1 MNELQQKNLTGTT
14 KLIYILMLVGTLLPM
29 TAVIA
34 LIMAYIYQDDAPD
47 WMQTHYRFLIR
58 TFWIGLLYLC
68 IGAFTYLIVI
78 GKLVMAFAVIW
89 IIVRCIKGLNWLDRQ
104 QAVPNPDTWWFE

>member
-34 LIMAYIYQDDAPD
+34 LIMAYIYQDDAPG

-58 TFWIGLLYLC
+58 TFWIGLLYLF

-78 GKLVMAFAVIW
+78 GKLVMAFAIIW
-89 IIVRCIKGLNWLDRQ
+89 IIVRCIKGLNWLDKQR
-104 QAVPNPDTWWFE
+104 AVQNPDTWWFE